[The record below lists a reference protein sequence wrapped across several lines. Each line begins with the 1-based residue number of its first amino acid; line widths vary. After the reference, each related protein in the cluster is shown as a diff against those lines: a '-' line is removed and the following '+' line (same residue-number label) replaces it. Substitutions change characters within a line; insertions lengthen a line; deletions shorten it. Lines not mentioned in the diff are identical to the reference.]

1 MEAGERDGLS
11 HWSFFRELP
20 LAEILKTIPVKLQE
34 RSYDIQIGR
43 GNLSLAATFVFQR
56 LKSKQAV
63 VITDTHVEVPHAQA
77 VIASLAAAGIRGN
90 LLVVPAGEAS
100 KCISQAADLWNR
112 LLDLGADRKT
122 AIIAVGGGVV
132 GDLAGF
138 VAATFARGIP
148 FVQIPTSLMAQ
159 VDSSVGGKVGINLPL
174 AKNLVGAFWQPR
186 GVLIDL
192 DTLLTLPEREYRSGL
207 AEVVK
212 YGVILDEDFFVF
224 LEDHVAAV
232 NLREPATLAHLIARS
247 CELKAVV
254 VSQDEREEAGQRVVL
269 NYGHTFCHAIETV
282 AGYGKYLH
290 GEAVAIGMVCA
301 SRLAE
306 KLGRIPSDI
315 TLRQQNL
322 LRSLGLPTEVE
333 GLNQDELLA
342 AMHRDK
348 KAESGKLRFVLPSR
362 LGQVELVD
370 DVPREKVLAS
380 F

>member
-1 MEAGERDGLS
+1 MFGP
-11 HWSFFRELP
+11 FFHELP

-43 GNLSLAATFVFQR
+43 GNLSLAATFVAQR
-56 LKSKQAV
+56 LKSTQAV
-63 VITDTHVEVPHAQA
+63 VITDAHVEVPHAQA
-77 VIASLAAAGIRGN
+77 VIASVAAAGIRGN
-90 LLVVPAGEAS
+90 LLVVPAGEAT

-224 LEDHVAAV
+224 LENNIAAI

-247 CELKAVV
+247 CELKAIV
-254 VSQDEREEAGQRVVL
+254 VSQDEREETGQRVVL

-282 AGYGKYLH
+282 AGYGKFLH

-301 SRLAE
+301 SRLANN
-306 KLGRIPSDI
+306 LGRISSDI
-315 TLRQQNL
+315 TLRQQKL
-322 LRSLGLPTEVE
+322 LRALGLPTEVE

-362 LGQVELVD
+362 LGHVELVD
-370 DVPREKVLAS
+370 NVPQEKVLAS